1 MKERQKFWLALA
13 LVSALFAVLFV
24 VRATRTQARVNLPLS
39 ALGDARATFGAQ
51 CAACHG
57 KDGRGRTLRGRR
69 AHARDLTEGAWQDEV
84 TDERLFNSINKGR
97 GKKMPAYGK
106 KLSENQID
114 ELVQYV
120 RRLRK

>member
-1 MKERQKFWLALA
+1 MKDRQKFWLALA
-13 LVSALFAVLFV
+13 LVSVVFAVLFIV
-24 VRATRTQARVNLPLS
+24 EASRTQARAAGFSPT
-39 ALGDARATFGAQ
+39 AGDARATFGAQ

-57 KDGRGRTLRGRR
+57 KDGRGKTLRGRR
-69 AHARDLTEGAWQDEV
+69 AHARDLTEASWQNEV
-84 TDERLFNSINKGR
+84 TDERLFNSINNGR

>member
-1 MKERQKFWLALA
+1 MKERQEFWLALA
-13 LVSALFAVLFV
+13 LISTLFAVLFV
-24 VRATRTQARVNLPLS
+24 VQATRTQARAALS
-39 ALGDARATFGAQ
+39 TSTAGDARATFGAQ
-51 CAACHG
+51 CSACHG
-57 KDGRGRTLRGRR
+57 KDGRGKTLRGRR
-69 AHARDLTEGAWQDEV
+69 AHARDLTEGSWQDEV